1 MSVLWVVLIVV
12 VIAAIVGFVG
22 FMIWLSNPTRLI
34 NSFEKDKEALL
45 KNATPGDAKIIE
57 VGASETHLG
66 SMDVVLRLEVAPQFG
81 ESFNAITVWTIE
93 PAHTAEIQAGKSIAV
108 KIVEIQAGKS
118 KTKKIKNI
126 FPGVAWAELYN
137 WPQECTE
144 ETMKTMVT

>member
-1 MSVLWVVLIVV
+1 MSVLLVVLVVV
-12 VIAAIVGFVG
+12 VIAVIVG

-45 KNATPGDAKIIE
+45 KNATLGDAKIIE
-57 VGASETHLG
+57 VGASETNRG
-66 SMDVVLRLEVAPQFG
+66 SMDVALRLEVTPQFG

-93 PAHTAEIQAGKSIAV
+93 PAHTAEIQAGKLIAV